1 VWEAATA
8 LGRGHA
14 VRGCRSVLT
23 SVRKPGRSQVN
34 APQDTRA
41 HALLRVKA
49 YLVLRHQ
56 VDSNRMTAVSYGE
69 SRPIADNRTAE
80 GRTQNRRVE
89 FKVWS
94 HRRHARNDQ

>member
-8 LGRGHA
+8 WGRGHA
-14 VRGCRSVLT
+14 VTGCRGVWT
-23 SVRKPGRSQVN
+23 GVRKPGRGQVN
-34 APQDTRA
+34 APQDARA
-41 HALLRVKA
+41 PTLLRVKG

-80 GRTQNRRVE
+80 GRAQNRRVE